1 MSSTPTRLGRYEL
14 REVLGR
20 GAMGT
25 VYRAYDSVL
34 ERTLAVKTYH
44 PYLASRESVRLR
56 FEREVKTTSKLGHP
70 NIVVVYDG
78 GFEGEQPFIAM
89 ELVEGPTL
97 DELLSRGRLP
107 LEEATRILLAVCD
120 AIAYAHGQGVIHR
133 DLKPA
138 NILMAQNRHPK
149 ISDFGLAKVADSASG
164 GLTTAPIG
172 TPTFMAPEQI
182 LGQPTGRRADVFA
195 LGVLAY
201 LMLTGKRPFT
211 NESVPAA
218 MYAIVHGTPPPAS
231 DVAPDLPRAVDAFF
245 ARALAKRPEE
255 RTPDVVAFASEL
267 VAALRPRLTAR
278 APVERRWSGR
288 AMGAAAVPAVAVLGW
303 LMVQAPELV
312 PPPAVQPATAEAD
325 EHVGTSAAAIVP
337 SAVAPGGAAYAVEMA
352 APEVPAMD
360 APVAEIPA
368 ADAQVAD
375 APLAEAPA
383 AEALAAEAP
392 TAEAPAAEAPMQ
404 LASVPPAPP
413 PAAKP
418 AERSERKRLR
428 DVPVPV
434 AAAGS
439 ASIEVASVPPGAE
452 ITVDGRWRGRTPQ
465 RVTGLGA
472 GSHRVVVEKA
482 GYAPSERTMNLAGNS
497 NHQLALAL
505 LPSSAALSI
514 VSDPPGAEVH
524 LNGES
529 RGRTPVRIGDLA
541 AGAHD
546 ISVSI
551 PGHEPYHKRMSFKPG
566 ERRELR
572 VGVER

>member
-1 MSSTPTRLGRYEL
+1 MGSTPTRLGRYEL

-25 VYRAYDSVL
+25 VYRAWDSVL

-44 PYLASRESVRLR
+44 PYLASRDSVRLR

-70 NIVVVYDG
+70 HIVVVYDG

-97 DELLSRGRLP
+97 DELLARGRLP
-107 LEEATRILLAVCD
+107 VEEATRILLAICD
-120 AIAYAHGQGVIHR
+120 AMAYAHGKGVIHR

-138 NILMAQNRHPK
+138 NILMARNRHPK

-172 TPTFMAPEQI
+172 TPTCMAPEQI

-218 MYAIVHGTPPPAS
+218 MYAIVHGTPPPTS
-231 DVAPDLPRAVDAFF
+231 EVAPELPRALDAFF

-255 RTPDVVAFASEL
+255 RTPDVTAFANEL
-267 VAALRPRLTAR
+267 VAALHTRLTAPALR
-278 APVERRWSGR
+278 ERQWSR
-288 AMGAAAVPAVAVLGW
+288 RVMGAAALLAVVAIGW

-312 PPPAVQPATAEAD
+312 PPRMVQTATAEAD
-325 EHVGTSAAAIVP
+325 ESVGTSAAAL
-337 SAVAPGGAAYAVEMA
+337 
-352 APEVPAMD
+352 VPAAAEPATEAALH
-360 APVAEIPA
+360 APP
-368 ADAQVAD
+368 
-375 APLAEAPA
+375 AEAPA
-383 AEALAAEAP
+383 TEELPAEE
-392 TAEAPAAEAPMQ
+392 PMQ
-404 LASVPPAPP
+404 LANVPPEPAA
-413 PAAKP
+413 AAKP
-418 AERSERKRLR
+418 AVPSERRRLR
-428 DVPVPV
+428 DVPIPV
-434 AAAGS
+434 AAAGA

-452 ITVDGRWRGRTPQ
+452 ISVDGRSRGRTPQ
-465 RVTGLGA
+465 RVTGLA
-472 GSHRVVVEKA
+472 SGSHRVVVEKA
-482 GYAPSERTMNLAGNS
+482 GYAPYERTVDLARTS
-497 NHQLALAL
+497 NHQLALTL

-546 ISVSI
+546 VSVEI
-551 PGHEPYHKRMSFKPG
+551 PGHEPYHKRMSLKAG
-566 ERRELR
+566 EQRELR
-572 VGVER
+572 VGVKR